1 MQEMLDVVFR
11 KEMTPIA
18 SSTPYQG
25 GVAFHLNRHRG
36 ERNGRRHQF
45 HHNGVAGEPPHG
57 PSPWRCWHKPKQT
70 VAITSHHGAANTPQR
85 RFTKPHQKPKPGRC
99 HVNHFANTDTARLA
113 GHAATVMAGR
123 ARSLW
128 PPSHAGRHREG
139 GPSKPRPPVPPP
151 DRSSRGTAA
160 APRPCTPAPTSCPS
174 REHCRHCTPTARH
187 HEWLL
192 QPCSSGHPG
201 L

>member
-1 MQEMLDVVFR
+1 MLDVVFR

-18 SSTPYQG
+18 PSTPYQG
-25 GVAFHLNRHRG
+25 GVAFHPNRHRG
-36 ERNGRRHQF
+36 ERNSQRQQS

-99 HVNHFANTDTARLA
+99 HVNHFANTDIARL
-113 GHAATVMAGR
+113 GR
-123 ARSLW
+123 AC
-128 PPSHAGRHREG
+128 RHRDG
-139 GPSKPRPPVPPP
+139 RSCQVVVATKPCRPPP
-151 DRSSRGTAA
+151 RRWTKQATTTGATAGPLQ
-160 APRPCTPAPTSCPS
+160 PR
-174 REHCRHCTPTARH
+174 HCRYTSTMHTRTHRLPQPRT
-187 HEWLL
+187 LPPL